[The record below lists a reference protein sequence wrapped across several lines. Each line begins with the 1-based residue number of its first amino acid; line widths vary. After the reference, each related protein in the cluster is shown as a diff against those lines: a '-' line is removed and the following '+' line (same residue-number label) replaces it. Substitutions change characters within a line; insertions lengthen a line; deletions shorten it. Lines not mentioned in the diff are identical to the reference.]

1 MRKFRIAIDIGG
13 TFTDFVVEGE
23 REHHAFKLL
32 TTPSEP
38 QQAVLAG
45 IDRILA
51 DYQIAPSEISAIAHG
66 TTLATNAVI
75 ERRGA
80 KVGFVTT
87 RGFRDTLEMGYE
99 YRYDQYNLLID
110 RTPPLVERALRFV
123 VPERIV
129 AGGKVFR
136 PLDEDAVRKVAAEL
150 ATAGVE
156 AVAIGFLHSF
166 ANPAHEQAAEEIVR
180 QFLPGVPISLSSDVA
195 PEIRE
200 YDRFSTVV
208 VNAYIRPLVQTYLA
222 AMEAG
227 LRSRGIAAPVLLIQS
242 NGGLC
247 DIATAS
253 RYPVRL
259 LESGPAGGALFA
271 AAIARDLEINRAL
284 LLDVGG
290 TTVKLCFVD
299 DARPHTARGMEVARA
314 DRYYAGSGIPLR
326 FPVIELSEIGGGGG
340 SIVQVDA
347 LGRLRVGPRSAGSAP
362 GPVCYGRGGEAP
374 TVTDANLLLGRLDP
388 ARFAGGSIPL
398 QTKPAHDAMRAAIA
412 APLGLTIE
420 DSCCGVLAI
429 LNENMA
435 NAAREHALDA
445 DKSLPGRTLIAIG
458 GGSGLHAPDLA
469 ISLGIDS
476 VIIPS
481 DAGVGSAA
489 GFLCAPFAFERS
501 LSAPQRL
508 DDYRHDDLLPR
519 IDGLIARTIADLRNT
534 GLVSDDDITTSLS
547 AQMRYSGQGSEL
559 TIPINYDDLH
569 QSDAPH
575 RIAAVFLKAYRSQYG
590 RAMGGNPIEI
600 LGWTV
605 RSEAAASPRQ
615 PNEQAVK
622 GGEPAVP
629 HRRRLVDA
637 ATGTPVDAAMYQRHE
652 LSLGTAISGPALVID
667 TGTIIIVP
675 AGWSATVARGGHL
688 HLRRQRAAENEIA
701 A

>member
-13 TFTDFVVEGE
+13 TFTDFVIEGE
-23 REHHAFKLL
+23 HQRHVFKLL
-32 TTPSEP
+32 TTPAEP

-51 DYQIAPSEISAIAHG
+51 GYQIVPSEISAIVHG

-80 KVGFVTT
+80 KVAFITT

-110 RTPPLVERALRFV
+110 RTPPLVDRALRFV

-129 AGGKVFR
+129 AGGGVFT

-150 ATAGVE
+150 VTSAVE

-166 ANPAHEQAAEEIVR
+166 ANPAHEQAAEDIVR
-180 QFLPGVPISLSSDVA
+180 GLLPDVPISLSSDVA

-227 LRSRGIAAPVLLIQS
+227 LRGRGITAPVLLIQS

-271 AAIARDLEINRAL
+271 AAIARELEIDRAL

-299 DARPHTARGMEVARA
+299 EARPHTARGMEVARA
-314 DRYYAGSGIPLR
+314 DRHCAGSGIPLR
-326 FPVIELSEIGGGGG
+326 FPVIELSEIGAGGG

-388 ARFAGGSIPL
+388 TRFAGGSITL
-398 QTKPAHDAMRAAIA
+398 HTKPAHDAMQAAVA
-412 APLGLTIE
+412 APLGLNVE
-420 DSCCGVLAI
+420 DACCGVLAI

-469 ISLGIDS
+469 TALGIDS

-481 DAGVGSAA
+481 AAGVGSAA

-501 LSAPQRL
+501 LSAPQGL
-508 DDYRHDDLLPR
+508 ADYQQDDLLPR
-519 IDGLIARTIADLRNT
+519 IDALIARTVADLRNT
-534 GLVSDDDITTSLS
+534 GLVADGDITTSLS
-547 AQMRYSGQGSEL
+547 AQMRYRGQGSEL
-559 TIPINYDDLH
+559 SIPINYEDLR
-569 QSDAPH
+569 QSDAVG
-575 RIAAVFLKAYRSQYG
+575 RIAAAFQHTYRSHYG

-600 LGWTV
+600 LGWTA

-615 PNEQAVK
+615 VAEQALK
-622 GGEPAVP
+622 DAEPAVP

-637 ATGTPVDAAMYQRHE
+637 MTGATVDAVMYQRHE
-652 LSLGTAISGPALVID
+652 LSAGTAISGPALVVD

-675 AGWSATVARGGHL
+675 AGWHATVARGGHL
-688 HLRRQRAAENEIA
+688 HLQRQLATKNEIA